1 MGRFAYISF
10 KHVWKFSTDAVH
22 IRLTK
27 GPSLHIRLMKW
38 GQILES
44 LFPGQRGIADPKPT

>member
-10 KHVWKFSTDAVH
+10 KHVWNFSTDAVH